1 MKLFKQ
7 LSIKTKLIVMLLVVS
22 LCAMLAST
30 FICSSAGKSILTE
43 KVFNQLT
50 SLRAAKTYQI
60 KDYFETLNNHN
71 QTLSEDLTIIAAMQ
85 EFKSSYSQ
93 LEKSIIPA
101 EIDKKINTYYRT
113 EFLTRLAR
121 SNEGSPVLESY
132 TPKTAPARYL
142 QYHYTAANPNPV
154 GKKLLLDNPNDASA
168 YSGVHARYHPIFRN
182 IVEKYGYYDMF
193 LIDPE
198 GTVVYTVFKE
208 TDFTT
213 NFTNGPY
220 KESNLAEAVAAA
232 RGAKGKG
239 YVKIVDFKPYGPSY
253 DAPAAFIASP
263 IFNGSQFIGV
273 LAFQLPVDKINN
285 VMTGNKNWKQNGLG
299 DSGETYLVGSDYL
312 MRSASR
318 FQIEDPK
325 GHAKTLASLGTNEKI
340 VKKIKEFNTTILLQE
355 VQTTGVKEALFGKQ
369 GTQVINDYRDIPV
382 LSSYAPLDI
391 DGLKWVMLAEM
402 DVSEA
407 YAPIHSF
414 EKTIFIGA
422 TLIMALITLVAMW
435 LTAIFVKP
443 INTLIKTA
451 REVGAGEFDAVVKSG
466 SEDEFGDLAKSF
478 NQTIDSLRQ
487 ESNLIEQKNL
497 ENEALV
503 LSIFSPAV
511 AKRLKQGDREIADQ
525 VSNVSVLFSDLDQ
538 FTKLTKLNSPQEVV
552 SLLNELVTGFDEMT
566 DKYGLEKIKTIGDGY
581 MAVCG
586 LSVPRLDHDKRTVD
600 FALEM
605 LAFVRRF
612 SYEKGLHLDLRL
624 GINSG
629 DVVAGVIGKNKLIYD
644 VWGDTVNIANR
655 LKSACPPG
663 SILVSQDIC
672 DRLHDLYNFEQVGE
686 IQEPGKEKLVAW
698 QLKNSHQPVSVRE
711 EEFFD
716 TLSPKDT
723 EFPTYREVL

>member
-1 MKLFKQ
+1 
-7 LSIKTKLIVMLLVVS
+7 
-22 LCAMLAST
+22 
-30 FICSSAGKSILTE
+30 
-43 KVFNQLT
+43 
-50 SLRAAKTYQI
+50 
-60 KDYFETLNNHN
+60 
-71 QTLSEDLTIIAAMQ
+71 
-85 EFKSSYSQ
+85 
-93 LEKSIIPA
+93 
-101 EIDKKINTYYRT
+101 
-113 EFLTRLAR
+113 
-121 SNEGSPVLESY
+121 
-132 TPKTAPARYL
+132 
-142 QYHYTAANPNPV
+142 
-154 GKKLLLDNPNDASA
+154 
-168 YSGVHARYHPIFRN
+168 
-182 IVEKYGYYDMF
+182 MF

-213 NFTNGPY
+213 NFTSGPY

-232 RGAKGKG
+232 RGAKGKS
-239 YVKIVDFKPYGPSY
+239 YVKIVDFKPYSPSY
-253 DAPAAFIASP
+253 NAPAAFIASP

-285 VMTGNKNWKQNGLG
+285 VMTGNKNWQENGLG

-325 GHAKTLASLGTNEKI
+325 GHAKTLVSLGTDDKI

-355 VQTTGVKEALFGKQ
+355 VQTIGVKEALFGKQ
-369 GTQVINDYRDIPV
+369 GTRVINDYRDIPV

-391 DGLKWVMLAEM
+391 DGLRWVILAEM

-414 EKTIFIGA
+414 EKTVLIGA
-422 TLIMALITLVAMW
+422 ALIMALITLIAMW
-435 LTAIFVKP
+435 LTSTFVKP
-443 INTLIKTA
+443 INTLIKSA
-451 REVGAGEFDAVVKSG
+451 RKVGAGEVGAVVKSG
-466 SEDEFGDLAKSF
+466 SQDEFGDLAKSF

-511 AKRLKQGDREIADQ
+511 AKRLKQGDRQIADQ

-538 FTKLTKLNSPQEVV
+538 FTKLTKSMSPQDVV
-552 SLLNELVTGFDEMT
+552 GLLNEMVTAFDEMA

-586 LSVPRLDHDKRTVD
+586 LSLPRLDHDKRTVD

-605 LAFVRRF
+605 LAYVSRF
-612 SYEKGLHLDLRL
+612 SYEKDLYLDLRL

-629 DVVAGVIGKNKLIYD
+629 DVVAGVIGKNKLLYD

-655 LKSACPPG
+655 LKSACPAG
-663 SILVSQDIC
+663 SIFVSEDIC
-672 DRLHDLYNFEQVGE
+672 SRLHDLYDFEPVGE
-686 IQEPGKEKLVAW
+686 IQEPGKEKLMAW
-698 QLKNSHQPVSVRE
+698 QLKSSQMIVGDRKE
-711 EEFFD
+711 EVYE
-716 TLSPKDT
+716 
-723 EFPTYREVL
+723 

>member
-1 MKLFKQ
+1 MQLFKQ

-30 FICSSAGKSILTE
+30 FICSSAGKSLLTE

-60 KDYFETLNNHN
+60 QDYFENLNNHS
-71 QTLSEDLTIIAAMQ
+71 QTLSEDMTVIAAMQ
-85 EFKSSYSQ
+85 EFKTAYRE
-93 LEKSIIPA
+93 LEKSIVPA
-101 EIDKKINTYYRT
+101 DFDKKIDTYYQT
-113 EFLTRLAR
+113 QFLTRLAR
-121 SNEGSPVLESY
+121 TTEGSPVLASY
-132 TPKTAPARYL
+132 TPKTAAARYL
-142 QYHYTAANPNPV
+142 QYYYTVANPNPV
-154 GKKLLLDNPNDASA
+154 GKKLLLDDPGDGSS
-168 YSGVHARYHPIFRN
+168 YSRVHARYQPIFRN

-213 NFTNGPY
+213 NLINGPY
-220 KESNLAEAVAAA
+220 NESNLAEAIAAA
-232 RGAKGKG
+232 RGANGKG
-239 YVKIVDFKPYGPSY
+239 YVKIVDFKPYSPSY
-253 DAPAAFIASP
+253 GAPAAFIAAP
-263 IFNGSQFIGV
+263 IFNGSEFIGI
-273 LAFQLPVDKINN
+273 LAFQLPIDKINN
-285 VMTGNKNWKQNGLG
+285 VMTGNKHWKQNGLG

-325 GHAKTLASLGTNEKI
+325 GHAKTLASIGTDEKTI
-340 VKKIKEFNTTILLQE
+340 KKIKEFNTTIFLQS
-355 VQTTGVKEALFGKQ
+355 VQTKAVKEALFGKQ
-369 GTQVINDYRDIPV
+369 GTQVINDYRNVPV
-382 LSSYAPLDI
+382 LSSYAPLEI
-391 DGLKWVMLAEM
+391 DGLRWVILAEM

-414 EKTIFIGA
+414 EKTVLIGA
-422 TLIMALITLVAMW
+422 TLIIALITVVAMW

-443 INTLIKTA
+443 INTLIKSA
-451 REVGAGEFDAVVKSG
+451 RKVGAGEFDAVVKSG
-466 SEDEFGDLAKSF
+466 SQDEFGDLAKSF
-478 NQTIDSLRQ
+478 NQTIDSLRTETQ
-487 ESNLIEQKNL
+487 LIEQKNR
-497 ENEALV
+497 ENEALI
-503 LSIFSPAV
+503 LNIFSPAI

-525 VSNVSVLFSDLDQ
+525 ISNVSVLFSDLDQ
-538 FTKLTKLNSPQEVV
+538 FTKLTETMSPQEVV
-552 SLLNELVTGFDEMT
+552 GLLNELVTAFDEMT

-605 LAFVRRF
+605 LSFVRRF
-612 SYEKGLHLDLRL
+612 NYEKGLHLDLRL

-629 DVVAGVIGKNKLIYD
+629 DVVAGVIGKNKLLYD

-663 SILVSQDIC
+663 AILVSQNVC
-672 DRLHDLYNFEQVGE
+672 DRLHDIYDFKLFGE

-698 QLKNSHQPVSVRE
+698 QLKNSKQTVSVRE
-711 EEFFD
+711 EEVY
-716 TLSPKDT
+716 
-723 EFPTYREVL
+723 E